1 MKKMKVLLIGLL
13 VIIFMAGCSSGNDS
27 ASEAEGKMSP
37 EEEANQTQE
46 EVTVYKVGVVSSRA
60 EEIWENVNERLE
72 PAENIRVETVLFS
85 DYVNPNIALADGSID
100 ANAYQ
105 YIPFLNDFNMENGT
119 DLLPIGYLSVEPMGI
134 WASEG
139 IESFDDLPEGAQI
152 AVIDDPVN
160 IGNSLVHMQKAG
172 LITLAEDVGP
182 TPSEADVIE
191 NPKNIEIVPMET
203 GMVARS
209 IEDLELVMPGATAAK
224 ESGLNIDDAFYFED
238 TDETSYL
245 FRLTF
250 TTREELTEDEGLR
263 TAMEYYQTQETVD
276 YANETAQS
284 TFYPG
289 WENDDNASEDYR
301 EYANMVEKE

>member
-1 MKKMKVLLIGLL
+1 MKKIRVLLIALL
-13 VIIFMAGCSSGNDS
+13 AVIFISGCSSGNDEE
-27 ASEAEGKMSP
+27 SEVEGKMSP
-37 EEEANQTQE
+37 AEESSQNQE

-85 DYVNPNIALADGSID
+85 DYVNPNIALADGSIH

-105 YIPFLNDFNMENGT
+105 YIPFLNDFNNENET
-119 DLLPIGYLSVEPMGI
+119 NLIPIGYLSVEPMGI

-139 IESFDDLPEGAQI
+139 IESFDDIPEGARI
-152 AVIDDPVN
+152 AVIEDPVN
-160 IGNSLVHMQKAG
+160 LGNSLIHMEKAG
-172 LITLAEDVGP
+172 LITLAEGVGP
-182 TPSEADVIE
+182 TPSEDDIIE
-191 NPKNIEIVPMET
+191 NPKNVELVLMET

-209 IEDLELVMPGATAAK
+209 IEDLEFVMPGATAAK
-224 ESGLNIDDAFYFED
+224 ESGLKIDEAFYFED
-238 TDETSYL
+238 TSETSYL

-276 YANETAQS
+276 YANDTAQS

-289 WENDDNASEDYR
+289 WENDDDASEDYK
-301 EYANMVEKE
+301 EYVNMMEKE

>member
-1 MKKMKVLLIGLL
+1 MKKLKVLLIGLL
-13 VIIFMAGCSSGNDS
+13 AIIFIVGCSSGNDS
-27 ASEAEGKMSP
+27 ESEGKVSS

-60 EEIWENVNERLE
+60 EEIWENVNERLV
-72 PAENIRVETVLFS
+72 PNENIRVETVLFS
-85 DYVNPNIALADGSID
+85 DYVNPNIALADGSIH

-105 YIPFLNDFNMENGT
+105 YIPFLNDFNNENGT
-119 DLLPIGYLSVEPMGI
+119 DLIPIGYLSIEPMGI
-134 WASEG
+134 WASKG
-139 IESFDDLPEGAQI
+139 IKSFDDIPQGAQI

-160 IGNSLVHMQKAG
+160 IGNSLVHMEKAG
-172 LITLAEDVGP
+172 LITLADGVGQ
-182 TPSEADVIE
+182 TPSEDDIIE
-191 NPKNIEIVPMET
+191 NPKNIDIVPMEN

-209 IEDLELVMPGATAAK
+209 IDDLELVMPGATAAK

-238 TDETSYL
+238 TNETSYL

-250 TTREELTEDEGLR
+250 TTREELAEDEGLR
-263 TAMEYYQTQETVD
+263 TAMEYYQTPETVD

-289 WENDDNASEDYR
+289 WENDNDASEDYK
-301 EYANMVEKE
+301 EYGNIIEKE

>member
-1 MKKMKVLLIGLL
+1 MRNWRILFISLLA
-13 VIIFMAGCSSGNDS
+13 VIFITGCSGNDIE
-27 ASEAEGKMSP
+27 SETRKTA
-37 EEEANQTQE
+37 AQDQE
-46 EVTVYKVGVVSSRA
+46 DVTVYRVGVVSSRA
-60 EEIWENVNERLE
+60 EEIWEDVNKRLE
-72 PAENIRVETVLFS
+72 PAENIRVETVLFN
-85 DYVNPNIALADGSID
+85 DYVNPNIALADESID

-105 YIPFLNDFNMENGT
+105 YIPFLYDFNEENET
-119 DLLPIGYLSVEPMGI
+119 DLIPIGYLSVEPMGI

-139 IESFDDLPEGAQI
+139 IETFEDIPEGARI
-152 AVIDDPVN
+152 AVINDPVN
-160 IGNSLVHMQKAG
+160 IGNSLVHMKEAG
-172 LITLAEDVGP
+172 LITLAEGIGP
-182 TPSEADVIE
+182 TPSEDDIVE

-224 ESGLNIDDAFYFED
+224 ESGLKIDDAFYFED
-238 TDETSYL
+238 TSDTSSL

-276 YANETAQS
+276 YANEDAQS

-289 WENDDNASEDYR
+289 WENDDNTSEDYE
-301 EYANMVEKE
+301 EYVNMVEKEK

>member
-1 MKKMKVLLIGLL
+1 MRNWRILFISLLA
-13 VIIFMAGCSSGNDS
+13 VIFITGCSGNDIE
-27 ASEAEGKMSP
+27 SETR
-37 EEEANQTQE
+37 QTAAQDQE
-46 EVTVYKVGVVSSRA
+46 DVTVYRVGVVSSRA
-60 EEIWENVNERLE
+60 EEIWEDVNKRLE
-72 PAENIRVETVLFS
+72 PAENIRVETVLFN
-85 DYVNPNIALADGSID
+85 DYVNPNIALADESID

-105 YIPFLNDFNMENGT
+105 YIPFLYDFNEENET
-119 DLLPIGYLSVEPMGI
+119 DLIPIGYLSVEPMGI

-139 IESFDDLPEGAQI
+139 IETFEDIPEGARI
-152 AVIDDPVN
+152 AVINDPVN
-160 IGNSLVHMQKAG
+160 IGNSLVHMEEAG
-172 LITLAEDVGP
+172 LITLAEGVGP
-182 TPSEADVIE
+182 TPSEDDIVE

-224 ESGLNIDDAFYFED
+224 ESGLKIDDAFYFED
-238 TDETSYL
+238 TSDTSSL

-276 YANETAQS
+276 YANEDVQS

-289 WENDDNASEDYR
+289 WENDDDTSEDYE
-301 EYANMVEKE
+301 EYVNMVEKEK